1 MRPNDLDRRPLLV
14 VKCFFIPVRLR
25 FSRVVS
31 LTVVNFGAENRR
43 DIRLPP
49 LISHNCVSGSV
60 LVVDSQLRTQRWRS
74 LTIVISLPKPLQR
87 SRIPAR
93 GEHRSDCILAFFDVC
108 SHIVR
113 LIYNTLPKVRP
124 SRRQNLVAH
133 GSPIYPKLVGTKR
146 RRINTRRSNRLC
158 DFETP
163 TKSLNSPCGPGT
175 SHLRAFK
182 AGRRRHIANSFL
194 PRRIIEFC
202 SLPVPASVQAGAP
215 ALLPSLEK
223 LH

>member
-1 MRPNDLDRRPLLV
+1 MRLNNLSRLPLLV
-14 VKCFFIPVRLR
+14 VKCCFIPVRLR

-60 LVVDSQLRTQRWRS
+60 LVVDPQLRTQRWRS

-87 SRIPAR
+87 SRIPSR
-93 GEHRSDCILAFFDVC
+93 GEHRRDCIFAFFEIC

-113 LIYNTLPKVRP
+113 LIDNALSKVRP

-133 GSPIYPKLVGTKR
+133 GSSIYPKLVGTKR
-146 RRINTRRSNRLC
+146 RCINTRRSNRLC
-158 DFETP
+158 DFETM
-163 TKSLNSPCGPGT
+163 TKSLHCSCGPGI
-175 SHLRAFK
+175 S
-182 AGRRRHIANSFL
+182 
-194 PRRIIEFC
+194 
-202 SLPVPASVQAGAP
+202 
-215 ALLPSLEK
+215 
-223 LH
+223 